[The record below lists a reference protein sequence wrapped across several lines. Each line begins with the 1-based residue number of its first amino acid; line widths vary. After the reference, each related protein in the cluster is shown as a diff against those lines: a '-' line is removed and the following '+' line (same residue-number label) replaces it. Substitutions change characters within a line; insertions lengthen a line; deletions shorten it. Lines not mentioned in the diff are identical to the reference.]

1 MVVKVNICNNGR
13 MTVGC
18 IGVRHTLRIAVQN
31 YSVRWRL
38 LVIEFMLLYQIV
50 DAYLF
55 RSEAT
60 TSKLRSEF

>member
-1 MVVKVNICNNGR
+1 